1 MLGFKDWKDWNW
13 LDQTEGKDGPMSAF
27 PRYPQGGTN
36 LQSGFSNLWGFLRSQ
51 IVRPSIESEKAVLNP
66 QSRVL
71 NPQFLIIDPRSSIL
85 SLQSSILS
93 LQVFC
98 EKFCRDIHI
107 HQKSE
112 KKCILLA
119 GVPKKFQNSKNYAF
133 APKNSICGILGANGL
148 KISTYALWG

>member
-51 IVRPSIESEKAVLNP
+51 IVRPSIESEKAVFNP

-93 LQVFC
+93 QQVFC
-98 EKFCRDIHI
+98 KKFCRNIHI

-112 KKCILLA
+112 KKAFCLQECQKNAVQKLCFCS
-119 GVPKKFQNSKNYAF
+119 KK
-133 APKNSICGILGANGL
+133 SICGILVANVM

>member
-36 LQSGFSNLWGFLRSQ
+36 CTNLQSGFSNLWGFLWSQ
-51 IVRPSIESEKAVLNP
+51 IVRPSIENEKAVLNP

-93 LQVFC
+93 QQVFC
-98 EKFCRDIHI
+98 KKFCRNIHI

-112 KKCILLA
+112 KNAFCL
-119 GVPKKFQNSKNYAF
+119 QECQKNAVQ
-133 APKNSICGILGANGL
+133 SICGILVANVM